1 MGSLGSLTKTPL
13 AEHLKALREARGL
26 TLAFVAEGS
35 GVSRATLSRVEN
47 GETSPTAETLGRL
60 ANVYALPI
68 SRLLAPLEQD
78 YQPVVKRNEQ
88 AVWLDEQHAFI
99 RRSVSPSN
107 GQLSLELIECELGPG
122 QTIRYPAPAL
132 PGQEHHLYLLTGK
145 LEVTVE
151 GQPHLLLPGDCLR
164 YVLFGETVFKTTDKT
179 CKYVIALR

>member
-1 MGSLGSLTKTPL
+1 MGHSESHSKAIL
-13 AEHLKALREARGL
+13 ADHLKTLREARGL
-26 TLAFVAEGS
+26 TLAAVAERS

-60 ANVYALPI
+60 ANVYALSI
-68 SRLLAPLEQD
+68 SRLLAPLELD
-78 YQPVVKRNEQ
+78 YQPVMKRDAQ
-88 AVWLDEQHAFI
+88 AVWSDTQHAFV

-132 PGQEHHLYLLTGK
+132 PGQEHHLYLLFGR

-151 GQPHLLLPGDCLR
+151 GQPHSLMGGDCLR
-164 YVLFGETVFKTTDKT
+164 YVLFGETVFKTTDT
-179 CKYVIALR
+179 ICKYVIALG